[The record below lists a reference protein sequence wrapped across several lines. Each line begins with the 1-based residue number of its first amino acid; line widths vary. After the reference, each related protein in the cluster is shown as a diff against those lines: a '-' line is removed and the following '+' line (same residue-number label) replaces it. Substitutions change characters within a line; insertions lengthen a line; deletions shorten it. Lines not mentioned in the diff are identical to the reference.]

1 MARKVG
7 VLVCLLMA
15 LGGALN
21 AQVGEKVRIGVIHL
35 LAEHPDHIAL
45 REGFLKGM
53 RDKGYDLEVTV
64 FDANSE
70 KYPETFPERAA
81 SEAQRMEEAGI
92 RLIYGTGIYQ
102 AIKDASIKIPV
113 IDSALIAPI
122 LLDYAVIRDG
132 EKHCKANAT
141 GSLFGYAF
149 MEIVGFARNTFPEA
163 KKIAYLYNPNSP
175 ISRPASEIEAEA
187 ARVGMEVVRCPF
199 TTAEEGPAAVEKAIA
214 SADVAFATNDIGV
227 LGVEEEILG
236 IAEERGFPVVVAIV
250 TAVRFGALA
259 AIQNDWF
266 EAGKMCAN
274 QAEMILNGT
283 PANTIP
289 ITVPE
294 EIAIAIGINLRVAA
308 KIGVEFSKEL
318 IKNAEYIV
326 R

>member
-1 MARKVG
+1 MARKVS

-21 AQVGEKVRIGVIHL
+21 AQDRAKVKIGIINL
-35 LAEHPDHIAL
+35 LAEHPDHVAL

-53 RDKGYDLEVTV
+53 RDKGYDPEVTA

-70 KYPETFPERAA
+70 RYPDTFPERAVA
-81 SEAQRMEEAGI
+81 EAQRMERAGI

-102 AIKDASIKIPV
+102 AIKDANIKIPIV
-113 IDSALIAPI
+113 DSALIAPI
-122 LLDYAVIRDG
+122 LLDYAVVRDG
-132 EKHCKANAT
+132 EKHCKGNAT

-149 MEIVGFARNTFPEA
+149 MEIAGFARNTFPEA

-175 ISRPASEIEAEA
+175 ISRPPSEIEAA
-187 ARVGMEVVRCPF
+187 AAGVGMEVVRCPF
-199 TTAEEGPAAVEKAIA
+199 TTAEEGSVAIEKAMA

-227 LGVEEEILG
+227 LGAEEEVLG
-236 IAEERGFPVVVAIV
+236 VAEEQGFPVVVAIV

-259 AIQNDWF
+259 AIQSDWF
-266 EAGKMCAN
+266 EAGRMCAD

-283 PANTIP
+283 PANAIP

-294 EIAIAIGINLRVAA
+294 DVTIGLNLRVAA

-318 IKNAEYIV
+318 IKYTEYIV